1 VRALSFILDIGPLP
15 LHTEATWR
23 GQGGSS
29 GANEQMVEYS
39 QITTTSYALTA
50 EGEGIAKNG
59 SHEYRVWKVLSPKGG
74 EPKSVPDLQVR

>member
-1 VRALSFILDIGPLP
+1 
-15 LHTEATWR
+15 
-23 GQGGSS
+23 
-29 GANEQMVEYS
+29 MVEYS